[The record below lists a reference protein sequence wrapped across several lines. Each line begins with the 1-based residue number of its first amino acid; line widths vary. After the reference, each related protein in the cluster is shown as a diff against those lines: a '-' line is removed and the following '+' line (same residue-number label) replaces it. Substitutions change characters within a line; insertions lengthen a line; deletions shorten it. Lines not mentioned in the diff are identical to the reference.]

1 MYHALGRRECLG
13 DSPFQPRFSAGAE
26 SRAGAGLSGC
36 LGGFCGGEGL
46 ALHQGGLGSSLC
58 SPHPGS
64 VMLGKLLIF
73 LGLSFLLCK
82 RGIILPTCGVVKRI
96 N

>member
-1 MYHALGRRECLG
+1 MYQALGRRECLG
-13 DSPFQPRFSAGAE
+13 DSPFQPRFSAGAG
-26 SRAGAGLSGC
+26 SRAGAGLRGC
-36 LGGFCGGEGL
+36 LGGFCGGEGV
-46 ALHQGGLGSSLC
+46 ALHQGGLGYSLC
-58 SPHPGS
+58 SPLPGS

-82 RGIILPTCGVVKRI
+82 RGIILPTSGIVKRV